1 MEAERD
7 QLEKERDVAN
17 DKIQNLK
24 EELDVAQKELAHL
37 KILKEVHNKEFIVQ
51 GSLVIT
57 NLGTY
62 YLAIGIGVV
71 KLENQTFYVVS
82 QDSPIGLILRGKK
95 IGDKFSFNG
104 RKFSIEDIN

>member
-37 KILKEVHNKEFIVQ
+37 DDEAVKVQREIAESKEAELQENRNELKNI
-51 GSLVIT
+51 
-57 NLGTY
+57 
-62 YLAIGIGVV
+62 
-71 KLENQTFYVVS
+71 ENECCFYSSKPS
-82 QDSPIGLILRGKK
+82 QDCHHLRPI
-95 IGDKFSFNG
+95 
-104 RKFSIEDIN
+104 E